1 MNTLDSVTD
10 EELVRH
16 AQEGSEAAFNAL
28 VDRHAAL
35 VYRLAHGITKSP
47 QEAEDIVQETFLR
60 VFKHLNDF
68 SPSKAN
74 FKTWLLAIARNQSI
88 NVFSA
93 LKRKALRFVGD
104 FPEEDRNPHAS
115 DNPFSSQAHDLET
128 LLSAKQEFLRVEQ
141 AISTLPQRQRTALML
156 KSQENMSYEE
166 IADVMNTSVSSVESL
181 IFRARK
187 RLMEILE

>member
-60 VFKHLNDF
+60 VFKHLDDF
-68 SPSKAN
+68 SPSRAN

-104 FPEEDRNPHAS
+104 LPEEDRNPHMPN
-115 DNPFSSQAHDLET
+115 NPFSSQAHDLET
-128 LLSAKQEFLRVEQ
+128 LLGTKQEFLRVEQ
-141 AISTLPQRQRTALML
+141 AINCLPSRQRTALML
-156 KSQENMSYEE
+156 KSQEDMSYEE
-166 IADVMNTSVSSVESL
+166 IANIMNSSVSSVESL